1 MESTEAEKNYGIATN
16 ILMQLGGRM
25 FIRMTGSNRFVSL
38 EQGIGMKLVKNASKA
53 NYLRIKLT
61 PADEYDIDFIKV
73 GKNKM
78 EFIERFT
85 GTHRDQLQDV
95 FTGVTGFFTKL

>member
-1 MESTEAEKNYGIATN
+1 MESMEVAKT
-16 ILMQLGGRM
+16 ILDQLGGNM
-25 FIRMTGSNRFVSL
+25 FIRMTGSNRFVAL
-38 EQGIGMKLVKNASKA
+38 EQGIGMKLVKNNSKA

-78 EFIERFT
+78 EFIEQYT
-85 GTHRDQLQDV
+85 GAHFDQLQDI
-95 FTGVTGFFTKL
+95 FTGVTGLLTKL